1 MCVCGCVCG
10 ACVYGYMCGRV
21 CGGLCVVRECW
32 WVCGCVN
39 VGGRVGECVGLGAGV
54 LHVSVC
60 RRVCVP
66 VSVLL
71 WERV

>member
-1 MCVCGCVCG
+1 MCVDACVVRVCMDTCVG
-10 ACVYGYMCGRV
+10 ACVGA
-21 CGGLCVVRECW
+21 CVWVRECW

-39 VGGRVGECVGLGAGV
+39 VGGRVGACVGLGAGV